1 MDLGLS
7 EYFMQ
12 DAGIAG
18 VGNVFVD
25 GVSEKIEK
33 GLEQSV
39 AEFLVACR
47 VPSPIR
53 FRNPITSSDV
63 MDSSSRSPNSRLKMA
78 SRIS

>member
-7 EYFMQ
+7 EYFSQ

-18 VGNVFVD
+18 IGDVFVG
-25 GVSEKIEK
+25 GVSEEIEK
-33 GLEQSV
+33 GFEQRV

-47 VPSPIR
+47 VSSPSR
-53 FRNPITSSDV
+53 FRKTMISSDV